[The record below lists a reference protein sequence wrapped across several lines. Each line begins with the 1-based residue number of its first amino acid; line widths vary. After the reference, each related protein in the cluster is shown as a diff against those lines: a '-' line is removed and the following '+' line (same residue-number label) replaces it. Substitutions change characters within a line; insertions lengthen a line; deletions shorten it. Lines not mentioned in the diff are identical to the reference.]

1 MIGERL
7 TYYVPSFGSSSA
19 FLIDVTTCDN
29 DNGYLHHYHLE
40 SKRPP
45 CQSITVNC
53 SAIVLPG
60 LRSDAD
66 MNFIAAELIIYA
78 AVFGADKDTPCVPE
92 YTHVLQCLFSIG
104 NDACF
109 TCIIDAVHQEVQDNT
124 TFSALVDS
132 NFCGELRNCAVDVCD
147 IRCGPEWSTLYT
159 CAEEWAEKYA
169 EDAEICPGLE
179 KAVGSASGDNVA
191 PINIHDFVLPFN
203 CTDVGVENM
212 ASV

>member
-1 MIGERL
+1 MW
-7 TYYVPSFGSSSA
+7 F
-19 FLIDVTTCDN
+19 C
-29 DNGYLHHYHLE
+29 
-40 SKRPP
+40 
-45 CQSITVNC
+45 
-53 SAIVLPG
+53 
-60 LRSDAD
+60 
-66 MNFIAAELIIYA
+66 
-78 AVFGADKDTPCVPE
+78 AVV
-92 YTHVLQCLFSIG
+92 
-104 NDACF
+104 
-109 TCIIDAVHQEVQDNT
+109 VHQEVQDNT

-132 NFCGELRNCAVDVCD
+132 NFCGELRNCAIDVCD
-147 IRCGPEWSTLYT
+147 IRCGPEWRTLYT